1 MNNMIM
7 EGDRFA
13 ITEVRGGVTN
23 EPRLPGKSVRANKLV
38 DQLHEET
45 VALVLDV
52 PDAENPS
59 GFGEAHVPS
68 N

>member
-1 MNNMIM
+1 MSHDFQ
-7 EGDRFA
+7 GR
-13 ITEVRGGVTN
+13 VSG
-23 EPRLPGKSVRANKLV
+23 ANKLV

-52 PDAENPS
+52 PDAENS
-59 GFGEAHVPS
+59 SRFGEAHVPS